1 MLPEGMD
8 RIKVIEILKREGV
21 QSSIHY
27 PMMQDF
33 SAFKDYKLEE
43 TPLARSISA
52 RELTLPLYPTM
63 TDEEVDIVIAAF
75 RLALQE
81 ARK

>member
-1 MLPEGMD
+1 MLPDGMD
-8 RIKVIEILKREGV
+8 RMKVIEILKREGV

-33 SAFKDYKLEE
+33 SAFKGFQLDE
-43 TPLARSISA
+43 TPIAREISR

-63 TDEEVDIVIAAF
+63 TEDDVDIVISAF
-75 RLALQE
+75 RIALQE